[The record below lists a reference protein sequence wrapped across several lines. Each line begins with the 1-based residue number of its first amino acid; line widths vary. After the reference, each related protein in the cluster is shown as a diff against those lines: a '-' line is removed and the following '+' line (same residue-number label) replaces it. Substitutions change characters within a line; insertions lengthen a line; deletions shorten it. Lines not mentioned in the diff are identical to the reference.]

1 MKALFVFNCLSSEE
15 DAVECLFTLT
25 PVSRVS
31 VLAAVALSLMAMYA
45 IAVIVERW
53 LEYGMARRQS
63 RKAEQEINFALR
75 FNDLQAAIAVSDR
88 YPRSHSAFLFRSVL
102 IKLHPLPQ
110 INHIAAERA
119 RLAFESAIAQ
129 RRLKFREGLDAL
141 LCVAWGAP
149 LIALFAA
156 LDEFGDVFNEL
167 GCFGPYFSIANFT
180 TALDWMKFGLIIAAP
195 TALAYR
201 CFSVR
206 VERFVFDMNEYSN

>member
-1 MKALFVFNCLSSEE
+1 
-15 DAVECLFTLT
+15 
-25 PVSRVS
+25 
-31 VLAAVALSLMAMYA
+31 
-45 IAVIVERW
+45 
-53 LEYGMARRQS
+53 
-63 RKAEQEINFALR
+63 
-75 FNDLQAAIAVSDR
+75 
-88 YPRSHSAFLFRSVL
+88 
-102 IKLHPLPQ
+102 
-110 INHIAAERA
+110 
-119 RLAFESAIAQ
+119 
-129 RRLKFREGLDAL
+129 L

-206 VERFVFDMNEYSN
+206 VERFVFDMNEYSNAFIDWMLHQQLPAMQPVMTVTAHPQSRVTRPIG